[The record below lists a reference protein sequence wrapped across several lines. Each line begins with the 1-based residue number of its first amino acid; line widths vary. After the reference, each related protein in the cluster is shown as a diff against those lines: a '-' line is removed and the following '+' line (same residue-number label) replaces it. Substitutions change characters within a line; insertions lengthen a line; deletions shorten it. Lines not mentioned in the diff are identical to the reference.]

1 MPANDLSKKLTFKE
15 IPVPSLSPMNTLL
28 TSFKAEQFFSAFKDS
43 ADTAVTICPLISCRA
58 YSNILLPTKT
68 FMHVINEK
76 GY

>member
-1 MPANDLSKKLTFKE
+1 MTANDLSKKLTFNE

-28 TSFKAEQFFSAFKDS
+28 TSFKAEQFFSSFKDS
-43 ADTAVTICPLISCRA
+43 ADTVCPLISCRA
-58 YSNILLPTKT
+58 YSNILPPTKT